1 MNWENG
7 MTVRAAVTLA
17 TCLSLGA
24 CAYHSGFDRAPGAPV
39 LEPSASAE
47 VLKADP
53 PADAVLLG
61 TVHAMGNNLQ
71 QASSCDAQL
80 VNEARKLGANAVR
93 TYPASS
99 SLGRGPKCEG
109 KAYLIK
115 SR

>member
-1 MNWENG
+1 MRQWPI
-7 MTVRAAVTLA
+7 AAAFLIV
-17 TCLSLGA
+17 G

-39 LEPSASAE
+39 LEPSASADI
-47 VLKADP
+47 LKDDP

-109 KAYLIK
+109 KAYLLK
-115 SR
+115 R

>member
-1 MNWENG
+1 
-7 MTVRAAVTLA
+7 MTIFRLCTLA
-17 TCLSLGA
+17 ICLSVVG

-47 VLKADP
+47 ILTSDA
-53 PADAVLLG
+53 PADAMLLG

-71 QASSCDAQL
+71 AASSCDAQL

-109 KAYLIK
+109 KAYLVK
-115 SR
+115 AGR